1 MKKIIKSQPV
11 VFTPQSTGVSEILEE
26 LITSLKTLDNLKL
39 EEPQYQPTPEEEVE
53 IESWL
58 EQDKEEKVR

>member
-1 MKKIIKSQPV
+1 MKTKIKPQPV
-11 VFTPQSTGVSEILEE
+11 VFTPQSTGVAEILEE
-26 LITSLKTLDNLKL
+26 LVTSLKTLDNLKL
-39 EEPQYQPTPEEEVE
+39 EQPQYQPTPEEEVE